1 MEVRAEMGADLME
14 SNAEPDHVHLLLAY
28 PPRVSLATLVQRLKA
43 RSSKRVRA
51 KGFPGVRSKL
61 RGPAF

>member
-1 MEVRAEMGADLME
+1 E